1 MKLPSIARLAIPAG
15 AALLIALVAGL
26 AILVR
31 SSAPAQSQAEALAA
45 NPYLDPGTP
54 VHGTAS
60 DFTLSDQF
68 GQSVSLHSFRGKVV
82 ILAFNDSECTTV
94 CPLTTTAMLDAKAM
108 LGKAASQVQLLGVDA
123 NPAAI
128 SLEDVWS
135 YSELHGML
143 HSWRFLTGIA
153 AAAQAGLEGL
163 RDRGGDRGRARSPTR
178 LPCLSSTD
186 RAGFRGCT

>member
-1 MKLPSIARLAIPAG
+1 MALL
-15 AALLIALVAGL
+15 LLIALVAVRGS
-26 AILVR
+26 IVVR
-31 SSAPAQSQAEALAA
+31 STARRRSRRRRRWPPI
-45 NPYLDPGTP
+45 PYLDPGTP
-54 VHGTAS
+54 VSGVAP

-68 GQSVSLHSFRGKVV
+68 GQQVSLHSFRGKVV

-108 LGKAASQVQLLGVDA
+108 LGKAGSRVQLLGVDA

-143 HSWRFLTGIA
+143 HAWHFLTGIA
-153 AAAQAGLEGL
+153 AAAQAGLEAL
-163 RDRGGDRGRARSPTR
+163 RDRGGDRAPADHPHAGSVRDRPGRAG
-178 LPCLSSTD
+178 C
-186 RAGFRGCT
+186 RGCT